1 MTHKT
6 LHLVRRVQGRLG
18 SLRLYEHPRLG
29 LAEIVEVHEGKTQ
42 VLELR
47 RHENEML
54 PSLLRYADEVQRGV
68 DAGKVK
74 RPKPAKRTQVR
85 KLSPMCKSNEPSG
98 AASKPR
104 RNAGG
109 GS

>member
-1 MTHKT
+1 MSISN
-6 LHLVRRVQGRLG
+6 LRLIRRVQGRLG
-18 SLRLYEHPRLG
+18 SLRLYRHPTLG
-29 LAEIVEVHEGKTQ
+29 LAEVVEVHEGKTQ
-42 VLELR
+42 VLELC

-68 DAGKVK
+68 DTGKVK
-74 RPKPAKRTQVR
+74 RPKPAKRTRTR
-85 KLSPMCKSNEPSG
+85 KLGPMGKSDEPAG
-98 AASKPR
+98 GASKPR